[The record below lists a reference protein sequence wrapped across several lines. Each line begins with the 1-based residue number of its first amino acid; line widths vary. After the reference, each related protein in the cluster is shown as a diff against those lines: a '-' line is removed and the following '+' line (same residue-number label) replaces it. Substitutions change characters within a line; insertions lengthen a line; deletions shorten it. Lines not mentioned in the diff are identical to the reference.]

1 MKTVKFLTLGCKVNQ
16 YDTQLIREQLLGSG
30 FKEIHNGDS
39 ADVYVVNT
47 CTVTG
52 HADAD
57 SLNLIRRAARQ
68 NPRAKIVVTGCLTE
82 LDENKI
88 RLIKGVSIIAKNRDK
103 GKIAGLLHCGDKQA
117 VKKEGISHFQG
128 RTRAFLKI
136 QDGCDNFCSYCKVP
150 FVRGR
155 SRSRLPQDIVAEAE
169 ILAENGF
176 KEIVL
181 CGICLGSYG
190 RDLTPQ
196 YDIVDVIRGIESLE
210 GILRIRLSSI
220 EANDISEKLIRKIAA
235 SGKLC
240 RHLHI
245 PLQSGDD
252 GILKRMNRKYSAG
265 EFARLVARVKKNIP
279 DMAITTDVM
288 IGFPGESDEN
298 FKNTA
303 GLIKEVLPLKV
314 HIFPYSRR
322 EATPAARFSQDLAP
336 GVIKRRFLHLGRIAD
351 ECSVIYKKRFLKR
364 RMPVLFEGE
373 CETGFW
379 EGYTDNYLK
388 VLLKSGRDLKNDLVT
403 VKLDKIVKDYIRAQD
418 FCLTQ

>member
-30 FKEIHNGDS
+30 LREIHNGDS

-88 RLIKGVSIIAKNRDK
+88 RPIKGVSIIAKNRDK

-155 SRSRLPQDIVAEAE
+155 SRSRLPQDIV
-169 ILAENGF
+169 
-176 KEIVL
+176 
-181 CGICLGSYG
+181 
-190 RDLTPQ
+190 
-196 YDIVDVIRGIESLE
+196 
-210 GILRIRLSSI
+210 
-220 EANDISEKLIRKIAA
+220 
-235 SGKLC
+235 
-240 RHLHI
+240 
-245 PLQSGDD
+245 
-252 GILKRMNRKYSAG
+252 
-265 EFARLVARVKKNIP
+265 
-279 DMAITTDVM
+279 
-288 IGFPGESDEN
+288 
-298 FKNTA
+298 
-303 GLIKEVLPLKV
+303 
-314 HIFPYSRR
+314 
-322 EATPAARFSQDLAP
+322 
-336 GVIKRRFLHLGRIAD
+336 
-351 ECSVIYKKRFLKR
+351 
-364 RMPVLFEGE
+364 
-373 CETGFW
+373 
-379 EGYTDNYLK
+379 
-388 VLLKSGRDLKNDLVT
+388 
-403 VKLDKIVKDYIRAQD
+403 
-418 FCLTQ
+418 